1 MQFWTTLEVGSRAGV
16 CRRPERTGSGARKGG
31 SGRMAGAVFASMRQ
45 TARTLAMTLLLFIV
59 AALVYG
65 AASFSYGAESSEQA
79 EGTSAVQR
87 WARPLLAV
95 AAALHF
101 IAIGAQCVEGDHPFK
116 NIFLAT
122 SFGSLIAVAGYLGL
136 SRGRRLEA
144 LGPIMAPVGLV
155 GLVLGVVF
163 SGLGGADVPAATTMP
178 SAHVGLAS
186 LGLAGFTLAAGVAG
200 LYLTMERR
208 LRRKRFRPGGGGMSL
223 TGLDRLHHRLV
234 LLVTP
239 IFTMAIVTGVLWIL
253 DLGGPHM
260 LAGRWFELA
269 AGGLAWIASVSL
281 LVMRAVWGTRGRS
294 SAWLTIVA
302 FFAIV
307 LIVVSYGVR
316 L

>member
-1 MQFWTTLEVGSRAGV
+1 
-16 CRRPERTGSGARKGG
+16 
-31 SGRMAGAVFASMRQ
+31 
-45 TARTLAMTLLLFIV
+45 MTLVLFIV

-65 AASFSYGAESSEQA
+65 AASFSYGTE
-79 EGTSAVQR
+79 TSGEDDGAMAGVRR
-87 WARPLLAV
+87 WARLLLAI
-95 AAALHF
+95 AATLHF
-101 IAIGAQCVEGDHPFK
+101 VAIGAQCVEGDHPFK

-122 SFGSLIAVAGYLGL
+122 SFGSLIAVSGYLGL
-136 SRGRRLEA
+136 SRGHRLEA
-144 LGPIMAPVGLV
+144 LGPVMAPVGLV

-163 SGLGGADVPAATTMP
+163 SGLGGDYVPAATTMP

-186 LGLAGFTLAAGVAG
+186 LGLAGFTLAAGIAG
-200 LYLTMERR
+200 LYLAMERR
-208 LRRKRFRPGGGGMSL
+208 LRHKRFRPGSRGMSL

-239 IFTMAIVTGVLWIL
+239 VFTLAIVTGVLWIL

-269 AGGLAWIASVSL
+269 AAGIAWAASVAL
-281 LVMRAVWGTRGRS
+281 LVMRAVWGTRGRR
-294 SAWLTIVA
+294 SAWLTLTAFVA
-302 FFAIV
+302 IL